1 MLKLTLRVDFK
12 DKQRMSEEPMG
23 DFFEFETIEDFIKFN
38 REELSILSDLCP
50 ESKEFADA
58 VDKKLLNREFYIEP
72 YTDDM
77 SFIVVKDI

>member
-1 MLKLTLRVDFK
+1 MLKLSLRVDFK

-23 DFFEFETIEDFIKFN
+23 DFFEFESIEDFIYFN
-38 REELSILSDLCP
+38 REELSVLKDLCP